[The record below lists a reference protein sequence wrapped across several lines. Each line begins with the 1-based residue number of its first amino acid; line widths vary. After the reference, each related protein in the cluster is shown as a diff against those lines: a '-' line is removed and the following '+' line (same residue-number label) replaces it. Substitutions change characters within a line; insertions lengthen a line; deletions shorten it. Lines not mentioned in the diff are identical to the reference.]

1 MATFLLMLKR
11 DQNHHATTT
20 SASALRL
27 GGSPYNIPGTDT
39 WLMLTDHAIAIEW
52 PDLELYCGIR
62 QDSAKK
68 IGCTSYNCFS
78 IIQAMKTIQE
88 KELRAMLIDAPQ
100 DLVNEIIVAL
110 DVAPEIAVSSEH
122 YSKQ

>member
-39 WLMLTDHAIAIEW
+39 WLMLTDHAISIEW

-62 QDSAKK
+62 QDSAKRN
-68 IGCTSYNCFS
+68 GCTSYKCFS
-78 IIQAMKTIQE
+78 IIQAMKIVHE
-88 KELRAMLIDAPQ
+88 KELRAMLTDAPQ
-100 DLVNEIIVAL
+100 DVMNEILAAL
-110 DVAPEIAVSSEH
+110 DVRPEIAVSP
-122 YSKQ
+122 